1 MDRLSAMMQYLK
13 EEYGITNEAELDK
26 AISKLAPIDIGLLS
40 KGCAKNEKKSA

>member
-26 AISKLAPIDIGLLS
+26 AISELAPIDIGLLS
-40 KGCAKNEKKSA
+40 KGRVKGEKNPA